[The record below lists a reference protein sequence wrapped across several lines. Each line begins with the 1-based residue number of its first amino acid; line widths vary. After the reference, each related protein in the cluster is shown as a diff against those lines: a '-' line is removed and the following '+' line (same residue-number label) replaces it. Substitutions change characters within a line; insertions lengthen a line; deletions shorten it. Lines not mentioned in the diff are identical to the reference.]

1 MEEYGDTAESLRKQ
15 LGQARKLGKHVES
28 EQTRRKPEINAKEHS
43 RTTQE
48 KTRESLGH
56 VMQGH
61 TLETLVIV
69 KE

>member
-43 RTTQE
+43 RTTKE
-48 KTRESLGH
+48 KTENP
-56 VMQGH
+56 
-61 TLETLVIV
+61 
-69 KE
+69 